1 MLRINDKV
9 TPFKLPL
16 DPSQHMMYSDKG
28 AHTCIH
34 GQLCFLSHTHIYPF
48 SLFPFIV
55 SGQTNW
61 TCRPVTVMRSLL
73 GQVLHSRLDSTKITT
88 STNLYCDVGAELAS
102 VRNDSVLEASG
113 KESNFQSDEEEDE
126 EEEEED
132 EGAYLT
138 PTEVNIEFS
147 IGGTT
152 SSLNEEELDTLT
164 NTLTSESVKT
174 IQAEARKDVVD
185 QFTGYTES
193 LV

>member
-28 AHTCIH
+28 AHTCIPWATV
-34 GQLCFLSHTHIYPF
+34 LSITHTHPF
-48 SLFPFIV
+48 SLFSFIA

-73 GQVLHSRLDSTKITT
+73 GQVLYSRLDSTKITT

-152 SSLNEEELDTLT
+152 SSLNEEESDTLT